1 MQCLLMSIFHKI
13 LRWLDDLAYVW
24 RIELRQVLR
33 DEGVLLFC
41 IVVPIVYPLLYSW
54 VYNNENIHEVP
65 VAVVDQ
71 SHSQLSRQFIR
82 MCDASPDVH
91 VAYYAVDLDDAQSL
105 VSRQIVKGIY
115 LIPEDFATRV
125 NRLEQ
130 ATVSVYCDMALM
142 LTYKAIYQT
151 AMAVSQKMGA
161 GIQTKLAGKYTKRE
175 EVINASPLDVEEV
188 AMFNPQAGYGTAI
201 LPAVLILIIQQTLAL
216 GIGLAAGTARERN
229 RYGDLVPI
237 HPSYGGV
244 GRIVSGKALCYL
256 MVYAVMSTYLVLVV
270 PKFFSFIHIAAWQ
283 DLLLMM
289 IPYVLAC
296 VFFGLTVSCLVRYRE
311 NVILLMVFVS
321 LPLLFLTGVSWPQSS
336 IPGYL
341 QGVSWLFPSTFGVR
355 AYLRLNTMGATLG
368 DITLEMRCLWIQV
381 AAYLGTACLVYG
393 HQLRTTQKHASE
405 RLDYLRK
412 KREVRLAL
420 KAKGHYTT
428 KTTD

>member
-1 MQCLLMSIFHKI
+1 MSIFHKI
-13 LRWLDDLAYVW
+13 LHWLDDLAYVW
-24 RIELRQVLR
+24 RYELRQVFH

-41 IVVPIVYPLLYSW
+41 IVVPLVYPLLYSW
-54 VYNNENIHEVP
+54 IYNNESVHEVP
-65 VAVVDQ
+65 VVVVDQ
-71 SHSQLSRQFIR
+71 SHSHLSRQFIR
-82 MCDASPDVH
+82 MCDASPDVR
-91 VAYYAVDLDDAQSL
+91 VACYAVDLDDAQSL

-115 LIPEDFATRV
+115 LIPEDFATKV
-125 NRLEQ
+125 NRMEQ
-130 ATVSVYCDMALM
+130 SSISVYCDMALM

-151 AMAVSQKMGA
+151 AMAVSQRMGA
-161 GIQTKLAGKYTKRE
+161 GIQTRLAGKYTKRE
-175 EVINASPLDVEEV
+175 EIINASPLDVEEV

-237 HPSYGGV
+237 HPSYGGI

-256 MVYAVMSTYLVLVV
+256 MIYAVMSTYLTIVV
-270 PKFFSFIHIAAWQ
+270 PRFFSFIHIAPWQ
-283 DLLLMM
+283 NLLALM
-289 IPYVLAC
+289 IPFLLAC

-321 LPLLFLTGVSWPQSS
+321 LPLLFLTGVSWPQTS

-341 QGVSWLFPSTFGVR
+341 QGVSYLFPSTFGVR
-355 AYLRLNTMGATLG
+355 AYLRLNTMGASIG
-368 DITLEMRCLWIQV
+368 DVAFELRWLWIQV
-381 AAYLGTACLVYG
+381 AFYLGTACIVYG
-393 HQLRTTQKHASE
+393 HQLRTTKMHAAE

-412 KREVRLAL
+412 KRDVRLAMKSKNL
-420 KAKGHYTT
+420 NKT

>member
-1 MQCLLMSIFHKI
+1 MSIFHKI

-24 RIELRQVLR
+24 RFELRQVLR

-105 VSRQIVKGIY
+105 VSRQIVKGVY

-270 PKFFSFIHIAAWQ
+270 PKFFSCIHIAAWQ

-420 KAKGHYTT
+420 KAKGHNTT

>member
-1 MQCLLMSIFHKI
+1 MSIFHKI

-24 RIELRQVLR
+24 RFELRQVLR

-41 IVVPIVYPLLYSW
+41 IVVPLVYPLLYSW
-54 VYNNENIHEVP
+54 IYNNESIHEVP

-82 MCDASPDVH
+82 MCDASPDVR
-91 VAYYAVDLDDAQSL
+91 VACYAVDLDDAQSL

-151 AMAVSQKMGA
+151 AMAVSQRMGA

-175 EVINASPLDVEEV
+175 EIINASPLDVEEV

-201 LPAVLILIIQQTLAL
+201 LPAVLMLIIQQTLAL

-244 GRIVSGKALCYL
+244 GRIVCGKSLCYL

-355 AYLRLNTMGATLG
+355 AYLRLNTMGASLG

-420 KAKGHYTT
+420 KAKGHNTT